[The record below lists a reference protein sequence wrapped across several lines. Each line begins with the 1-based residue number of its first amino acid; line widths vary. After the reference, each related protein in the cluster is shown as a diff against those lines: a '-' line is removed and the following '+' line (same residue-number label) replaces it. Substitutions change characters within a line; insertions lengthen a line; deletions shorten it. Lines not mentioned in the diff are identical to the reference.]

1 LVGGLLLAILAGL
14 GWPAG
19 LVPTLLAWF
28 ATLLA
33 AAVGSAIA
41 HDVGRWA
48 RAQEH
53 GVFRVRRTL

>member
-19 LVPTLLAWF
+19 LVPELLAWF

-33 AAVGSAIA
+33 AAVGAAIA

-48 RAQEH
+48 RAREH